1 MRGENRRALALAAL
15 RLLPALALRLHL
27 GLSWGW
33 LLALSLGLYAAT
45 GGWRFLRIVAKT
57 ALRDLHGVTV
67 LLRTKLAVRRM
78 MRRNDTIPVIFQEVA
93 RRHPD
98 KVALIYES
106 TGERW
111 TFSRLDG
118 QASAVARVL
127 WERGLRAGDVV
138 ALFMESRPQFV
149 AAWLGA
155 ARLGAE
161 AALINSSLR
170 GEAAMHCLRASRA
183 KALLFG
189 AELTPAFE
197 EIRGALG
204 KELLLFC
211 SGEMGTEATPHG
223 VEAFDALVAAA
234 PTHQF
239 PRPAGRGFSD
249 RLFYVYTSGTTGM
262 PKAAI
267 VVHSRYYRMATL
279 VHYGFGM
286 RASDILYSC
295 LPLYHTAGNIV
306 GVGQCLLHGLTVVI
320 RKKFSA
326 SRFWDDCVKFNCTI
340 VQYIGETC
348 RYLLNQ
354 PASPAERRHAVRL
367 ALGNGLR
374 APVWRE
380 FTRRFGVPQI
390 GEFYG
395 ATECNCSIGNFDNT
409 FGACGFNSRILPSV
423 YPIRLMRVHE
433 DSMELLRDS
442 DGLCI
447 PCQPGEPGQL
457 VGRVVQSDPL
467 RRFDGYVDESAT
479 SKKLAH
485 DVFSRGDCAYL
496 SGDVLVMDDLGYM
509 FFRDRTG
516 DTFRWRGENV
526 SSTEVE
532 GTLSRSLGMADV
544 AVYGV
549 DVPGVEGK
557 AGMAAIADPAGSL
570 DVVSLHAALELALPP
585 YARPLFL
592 RVLERLA
599 TTSTFKL
606 QKTDLRREGYDPRT
620 LTDRL
625 YFLDARRRAYV
636 ALTPALYSDIVSGH
650 AHL

>member
-1 MRGENRRALALAAL
+1 MRGQNQRAAALAAL
-15 RLLPALALRLHL
+15 RLLPALVLRVHT
-27 GLSWGW
+27 GLAWGW
-33 LLALSLGLYAAT
+33 LLALSLGVYAAT
-45 GGWRFLRIVAKT
+45 GGWRFLRVVGKT

-67 LLRTKLAVRRM
+67 LVRTKLAVRRL
-78 MRRNDTIPVIFQEVA
+78 MRRNDTVPVVFQEVV

-98 KVALIYES
+98 KVALIYEG

-118 QASAVARVL
+118 EVSAVAHVL
-127 WERGLRAGDVV
+127 WEHGVRPGHVV
-138 ALFMESRPQFV
+138 ALFMEGRPRFV

-161 AALINSSLR
+161 AALINCSLR
-170 GEAAMHCLRASRA
+170 GEAVLHCLRASGAR
-183 KALLFG
+183 ALLFG
-189 AELTPAFE
+189 AELTEAFE
-197 EIRGALG
+197 EIRGSLG
-204 KELLLFC
+204 KDLLLLC
-211 SGEMGTEATPHG
+211 SGETGTEPTPHG
-223 VEAFDALVAAA
+223 ALPFDTLLTAA
-234 PTHQF
+234 PTHEF
-239 PRPAGRGFSD
+239 PRAQGRGFSD

-286 RASDILYSC
+286 KTSDVLYSC

-306 GVGQCLLHGLTVVI
+306 GVGQCLMHGLTVVI

-348 RYLLNQ
+348 RYLLSQ
-354 PASPAERRHAVRL
+354 PERRAERLHSVRL
-367 ALGNGLR
+367 ALGNGLQ
-374 APVWRE
+374 AAVWRD
-380 FTRRFGVPQI
+380 FTRRFRVPQI

-409 FGACGFNSRILPSV
+409 FGSCGFNSRILPSV
-423 YPIRLMRVHE
+423 YPIRLMRVQE

-479 SKKLAH
+479 HKKLARN
-485 DVFSRGDCAYL
+485 VFTQGDCAYL
-496 SGDVLVMDDLGYM
+496 SGDVLVMDELGYM

-526 SSTEVE
+526 SSSEVE
-532 GTLSRSLGMADV
+532 ATVSRLLGMASV

-549 DVPGVEGK
+549 EVPGVEGK

-570 DVVSLHAALELALPP
+570 DVVALYAALERVLPP

-606 QKTDLRREGYDPRT
+606 LKTELRREGYDPRT

-636 ALTPALYSDIVSGH
+636 ELTPALHSDIVSGH
-650 AHL
+650 AQL